1 MGATL
6 IDAMDNEYRTDET
19 LSCNPG
25 ARRALRFGLN
35 SSSLLFPISE
45 SSFAFSRQATHG
57 APQRRARTEPA
68 SGHGP
73 IVPPRIGSSQRVTG
87 LGSGGA
93 VGSSA

>member
-35 SSSLLFPISE
+35 SSSLLFPIGIVIRFF
-45 SSFAFSRQATHG
+45 SSGEHG

-87 LGSGGA
+87 LGLGGA